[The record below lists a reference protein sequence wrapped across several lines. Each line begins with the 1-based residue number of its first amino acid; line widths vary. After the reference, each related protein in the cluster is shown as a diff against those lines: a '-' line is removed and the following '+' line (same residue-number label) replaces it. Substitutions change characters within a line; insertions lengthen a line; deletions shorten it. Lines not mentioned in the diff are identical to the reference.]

1 VWSDTSAHRLAGA
14 IHQIHMPEI
23 STTAVASGIAERDV
37 SRLDNPIWNALNSEQ
52 SAVAE
57 GDWPARRFPAEIG
70 PLSGLAE
77 PTAPA
82 YDDLRGLVDVG
93 GVVALFLDMEQEVMP
108 GWSLE
113 RAGLLSQMVLS
124 EDADIAHISLP
135 AEAELRRLTREDV
148 AAMVTLAKL
157 TEPGPFGV
165 RTHELGEFFGM
176 FEYGRLMAMAGQ
188 RLHLPGFREVSA
200 VCTHP
205 DARGKGYARALMSE
219 VMARIRSEGETPF
232 LHSFAHNAPAIRVYE
247 DLGFRLRR
255 NLHLAVL
262 RAV

>member
-1 VWSDTSAHRLAGA
+1 MS
-14 IHQIHMPEI
+14 Q
-23 STTAVASGIAERDV
+23 ASEYDLSV
-37 SRLDNPIWNALNSEQ
+37 LDNPIWNALNTEQ
-52 SAVAE
+52 RGFAG
-57 GDWPARRFPAEIG
+57 GDALARRFPADIG
-70 PLSGLAE
+70 PLSGLI
-77 PTAPA
+77 APSIDA
-82 YDDLRGLVDVG
+82 YNALRGMVDVDG
-93 GVVALFLDMEQEVMP
+93 TCALFLLSEPVIGP

-113 RAGLLSQMVLS
+113 RGGILSQMIWTH
-124 EDADIAHISLP
+124 DAKVGSVKLP
-135 AEAELRRLTREDV
+135 QEAELRRLTENDV
-148 AAMVTLAKL
+148 PAMVALAKL

-176 FEYGRLMAMAGQ
+176 FESGRLMAMAGQ
-188 RLHLPGFREVSA
+188 RLHVKGFREVSA

-205 DARGKGYARALMSE
+205 NARGRGYARALMSE
-219 VMARIRSEGETPF
+219 VIARIRNEGETPF

>member
-1 VWSDTSAHRLAGA
+1 MSQTSRH
-14 IHQIHMPEI
+14 
-23 STTAVASGIAERDV
+23 DV
-37 SRLDNPIWNALNSEQ
+37 SILDNPIWNALNTEQ
-52 SAVAE
+52 REVAE
-57 GDWPARRFPAEIG
+57 GDALARRFPADIG
-70 PLSGLAE
+70 PLSGLI
-77 PTAPA
+77 APSVAA
-82 YDDLRGLVDVG
+82 YEDLRGLVEVG
-93 GVVALFLDMEQEVMP
+93 GTCALFLESEPEIGP

-113 RAGLLSQMVLS
+113 RGGVLSQMIWS
-124 EDADIAHISLP
+124 EEAKVASVRLP
-135 AEAELRRLTREDV
+135 QVAELRRLTLSDV
-148 AAMVTLAKL
+148 PAMVALAKL

-176 FEYGRLMAMAGQ
+176 FESGRLMAMAGQ

-205 DARGKGYARALMSE
+205 DARGRGYARALMLE
-219 VMARIRSEGETPF
+219 VMARIRDEDETPF